1 MTLRVDV
8 VRLVEDATEAAVA
21 RVADPVDPAEM
32 ARAVDHDLEF
42 NAQNGALRALCA
54 PSDPSVNSCCA
65 NR

>member
-8 VRLVEDATEAAVA
+8 VLLVEDPTEAVAA
-21 RVADPVDPAEM
+21 RVADHVDLAGM
-32 ARAVDHDLEF
+32 ARAVDPDLEF